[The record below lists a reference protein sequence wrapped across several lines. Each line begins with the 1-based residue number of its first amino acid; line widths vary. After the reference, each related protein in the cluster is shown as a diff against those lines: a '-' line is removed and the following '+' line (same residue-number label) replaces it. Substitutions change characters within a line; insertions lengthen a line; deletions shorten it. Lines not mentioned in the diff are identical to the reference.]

1 MAGTP
6 LPLAQVEDFAK
17 AHRCQPVSG
26 FVTDEESSRAAPEY
40 NDGPT
45 KYGNA
50 NCTMV
55 GAIARAVGDDGLSD
69 WKATGTIVIFEIL
82 AIDGLTDAT
91 SVYLGRRLIDKGS
104 PYSWSRL
111 Q

>member
-17 AHRCQPVSG
+17 VHRCQPVSG

-55 GAIARAVGDDGLSD
+55 GPTHVVGFYFLG
-69 WKATGTIVIFEIL
+69 V
-82 AIDGLTDAT
+82 T
-91 SVYLGRRLIDKGS
+91 SNC
-104 PYSWSRL
+104 
-111 Q
+111 